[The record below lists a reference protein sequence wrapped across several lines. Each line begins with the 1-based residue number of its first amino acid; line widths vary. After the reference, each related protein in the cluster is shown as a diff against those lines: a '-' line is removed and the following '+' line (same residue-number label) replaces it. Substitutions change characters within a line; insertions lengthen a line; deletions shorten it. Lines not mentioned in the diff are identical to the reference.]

1 MPIDIAEDY
10 LNRHTR
16 AVEVKDWSMLR
27 AGDRVAVSEDLF
39 YQDGLQVE
47 ETAAEIGV
55 IWVRRISSGD
65 RQLLSVGTH
74 RIWHL
79 DTKDI

>member
-1 MPIDIAEDY
+1 MNP
-10 LNRHTR
+10 HTH
-16 AVEVKDWSMLR
+16 AVEVQDWSTLQT
-27 AGDRVAVSEDLF
+27 GDRVAVSEDLF

-47 ETAAEIGV
+47 ETAADIGV

>member
-1 MPIDIAEDY
+1 M
-10 LNRHTR
+10 NRHTH
-16 AVEVKDWSMLR
+16 AVEVEDWSMLQ

-47 ETAAEIGV
+47 ETAADIGV
-55 IWVRRISSGD
+55 IWVRRLSSGD

-79 DTKDI
+79 GTRNI

>member
-1 MPIDIAEDY
+1 M
-10 LNRHTR
+10 NRHTH
-16 AVEVKDWSMLR
+16 AVEVEDWSILR

-47 ETAAEIGV
+47 ETAADIGV

-65 RQLLSVGTH
+65 RQLLSVGTD

-79 DTKDI
+79 GTRNI